1 MMEFGEDGVVS
12 GDSGT
17 VSQSQ
22 SNTSGISDESTCS
35 SGIEGGVSLSPSFAG
50 LAEDSDGNI
59 LNGIDNEDSL
69 REAART
75 YSSCMS
81 ADVSPEMQNLERSL
95 EDMLTRVDEF
105 VAMLDMIRSDS
116 SQVVNENLPEIL
128 AKASEMKQIYKKID
142 KLEAFVKMVGNSVAI
157 LEEQVTEAETET
169 GPFPTTFRK
178 FMRSISK
185 MSSPKRKQPHYE
197 SAPIFRTE
205 DYFPCRKEQPET

>member
-1 MMEFGEDGVVS
+1 MVVAAATKTELTKES
-12 GDSGT
+12 HAVHPPNRESLAIDSPCIFKWRFSF
-17 VSQSQ
+17 SQ
-22 SNTSGISDESTCS
+22 
-35 SGIEGGVSLSPSFAG
+35 
-50 LAEDSDGNI
+50 
-59 LNGIDNEDSL
+59 
-69 REAART
+69 
-75 YSSCMS
+75 
-81 ADVSPEMQNLERSL
+81 
-95 EDMLTRVDEF
+95 
-105 VAMLDMIRSDS
+105 IRSDS